1 MRTIVK
7 LGVPITTA
15 ALVLTACG
23 GTRTESSDG
32 AASGTS
38 GDAKV
43 CDAKIGYFGALTGDA
58 ANLGINIMQGAEL
71 AVTQYNEKNPDC
83 TIEFVKFDSEGD
95 PAKAPALA
103 QKAVQDRKLVGIVGP
118 AFSGESKAANPIFNE
133 AGLNLI
139 SASATNPA
147 LGEQGWKVFHRVLG
161 NDATQGPAV
170 AKYIK
175 DVLQAQK
182 VFVIDD
188 SSEYGKGLGDQVR
201 QALGATVV
209 GSDAVQQK
217 QPDFSASVT
226 KVNGA
231 SADALFFSGY
241 YAEAA
246 KLVKQLRAA
255 GWKGVFVAPDGVKD
269 TAFIQQ
275 AGTAATGA
283 VLTCPCVPEDVAPEF
298 AAAYQAAYKSPP
310 ATYSAEAYD
319 AATVFVDAVA
329 AGKSSSQDVSDFIKS
344 YDKQGVTKRIK
355 FDDKGEPAE
364 VSVWSYKIAD
374 GKIVKDQEIK

>member
-7 LGVPITTA
+7 LGVPITAA
-15 ALVLTACG
+15 ALVLSACG
-23 GTRTESSDG
+23 GTRTDSAG
-32 AASGTS
+32 GGGTS
-38 GDAKV
+38 ASSGGKV

-71 AVTQYNEKNPDC
+71 AVEQYNQKNPDC
-83 TIEFVKFDSEGD
+83 RITFEKFDSEGD

-103 QKAVQDRKLVGIVGP
+103 QKAVQDKKLVGIVGP

-133 AGLNLI
+133 AGLNII

-147 LGEQGWKVFHRVLG
+147 LGQQGWKVFHRVLG

-175 DVLQAQK
+175 DVVKAQK

-201 QALGATVV
+201 QALGAAVV
-209 GSDAVQQK
+209 GNDAIQQK

-231 SADALFFSGY
+231 SADALFFAGY

-246 KLVKQLRAA
+246 KLLKQLRAG

-275 AGTAATGA
+275 AGAAATGA

-298 AAAYQAAYKSPP
+298 ATAYQAAYKGLP

-319 AATVFVDAVA
+319 AANVFIDAIA
-329 AGKSSSQDVSDFIKS
+329 AGKSSSQDVSDFIKN
-344 YDKQGVTKRIK
+344 YDKQGVTKKIK

-364 VSVWSYKIAD
+364 VSVWSYKVAG

>member
-7 LGVPITTA
+7 LGVPITAA

-23 GTRTESSDG
+23 GTKTESSG
-32 AASGTS
+32 GGSASG
-38 GDAKV
+38 GGKV

-71 AVTQYNEKNPDC
+71 AVKQYNEKHADC
-83 TIEFVKFDSEGD
+83 KIEFVKFDSEGD

-103 QKAVQDRKLVGIVGP
+103 QKAVQDKKLVGIVGP

-133 AGLNLI
+133 AGLNII

-147 LGEQGWKVFHRVLG
+147 LGQQGWRIFHRVLG
-161 NDATQGPAV
+161 NDATQGPAA

-175 DVLQAQK
+175 DVVKAQK

-201 QALGATVV
+201 QALGTAVV
-209 GSDAVQQK
+209 GNDSIQQK

-226 KVNGA
+226 KVNAA
-231 SADALFFSGY
+231 SSDALFFAGY

-246 KLVKQLRAA
+246 KLIKQLRAG

-275 AGTAATGA
+275 AGAAATGA
-283 VLTCPCVPEDVAPEF
+283 VLTCPCVPEDVAPDF
-298 AAAYQAAYKSPP
+298 ATAYQAAYKGLP

-319 AATVFVDAVA
+319 AANVFIDAIA
-329 AGKSSSQDVSDFIKS
+329 AGKTSSQDVSDFIKN
-344 YDKQGVTKRIK
+344 YDKQGVTKKIK

-364 VSVWSYKIAD
+364 VSVWSYKVAG

>member
-1 MRTIVK
+1 MRTLVK
-7 LGVPITTA
+7 FGVPITTA
-15 ALVLTACG
+15 ALILTACG
-23 GTRTESSDG
+23 GTKTD
-32 AASGTS
+32 ASGGGGATS
-38 GDAKV
+38 GSGKV
-43 CDAKIGYFGALTGDA
+43 CDAEIAYFGALTGDA
-58 ANLGINIMQGAEL
+58 ANLGINIKNGAEL
-71 AVTQYNEKNPDC
+71 AVQQYNEKNPDC
-83 TIEFVKFDSEGD
+83 KIKFDTFDSEGD

-103 QKAVQDRKLVGIVGP
+103 QKAVQNKKLVGIVGP

-147 LGEQGWKVFHRVLG
+147 LGQQGWKVFHRVLG

-175 DVLQAQK
+175 DVVKAEK

-201 QALGATVV
+201 KSLGSAVV

-226 KVNGA
+226 KVTGA
-231 SADALFFSGY
+231 SADALFFAGY
-241 YAEAA
+241 YAEAS
-246 KLVKQLRAA
+246 KLIKQLRAA

-269 TAFIQQ
+269 SAFIQQ
-275 AGTAATGA
+275 AGAAAEGA

-298 AAAYQAAYKSPP
+298 AAAYQKAFNGPP
-310 ATYSAEAYD
+310 ATYSAEAFD
-319 AATVFVDAVA
+319 AANVFVDAIA
-329 AGKSSSQDVSDFIKS
+329 DGKTSSQDVSDFLKA
-344 YDKQGVTKRIK
+344 YDKPGVTKRIK
-355 FDDKGEPAE
+355 FDENGEPAE
-364 VSVWSYKIAD
+364 VSVWAYKVTN